1 MAKESKVMTKP
12 AGRKKDVLRK
22 QATPYLYILP
32 TVILMVI
39 LLVVPIVMV
48 IGYSFFDNV
57 IINKNPVFVGL
68 QNYKTVLTDPTF
80 VVAIRNTLFF
90 VIISI
95 IAHLLIGMLFA
106 MVLNTRYL
114 GVRVKGI
121 FRVIYALPW
130 MFTAS
135 VIAILWRMMLDPN
148 GVINYLITSMHIVDE
163 NISFLASRDIAL
175 KAVTV
180 LNIWSGYPFYM
191 ISILAGLQ
199 GIFGDLYEASA
210 LDGANAV
217 QTFFRITI
225 PQLKPILI
233 SLLMLDFVWTLQQ
246 FALIWMT
253 TGGGPVNATET
264 ISTYIYK
271 QGFTKY
277 QYSMASASAVI
288 LLVVCTIIGILY
300 VRQQRSED

>member
-95 IAHLLIGMLFA
+95 IAHLLIGML
-106 MVLNTRYL
+106 
-114 GVRVKGI
+114 
-121 FRVIYALPW
+121 
-130 MFTAS
+130 
-135 VIAILWRMMLDPN
+135 
-148 GVINYLITSMHIVDE
+148 
-163 NISFLASRDIAL
+163 
-175 KAVTV
+175 
-180 LNIWSGYPFYM
+180 
-191 ISILAGLQ
+191 
-199 GIFGDLYEASA
+199 
-210 LDGANAV
+210 
-217 QTFFRITI
+217 
-225 PQLKPILI
+225 
-233 SLLMLDFVWTLQQ
+233 LLL
-246 FALIWMT
+246 
-253 TGGGPVNATET
+253 
-264 ISTYIYK
+264 S
-271 QGFTKY
+271 
-277 QYSMASASAVI
+277 
-288 LLVVCTIIGILY
+288 
-300 VRQQRSED
+300 

>member
-1 MAKESKVMTKP
+1 MAKGKKVI
-12 AGRKKDVLRK
+12 
-22 QATPYLYILP
+22 TPYLYLLP
-32 TVILMVI
+32 TIVLMCI
-39 LLVVPIVMV
+39 LLIIPIVMV
-48 IGYSFFDNV
+48 ISYSFYDNV

-68 QNYKTVLTDPTF
+68 KNYATVLTDPTF
-80 VVAIRNTLFF
+80 LVAIKNTLLF
-90 VIISI
+90 VLISI
-95 IAHLLIGMLFA
+95 VAHFLIGMLFA
-106 MVLNTRYL
+106 MLLNTRYL
-114 GVRVKGI
+114 GITAKGI

-135 VIAILWRMMLDPN
+135 VIAIVWRMMLNPN
-148 GVINYLITSMHIVDE
+148 GVLNFLMMNAGI
-163 NISFLASRDIAL
+163 ISEKVEWLASRDVAL
-175 KAVTV
+175 SAVTV
-180 LNIWSGYPFYM
+180 INIWSGYPFYM

-199 GIFGDLYEASA
+199 GISMDLYEASA

-225 PQLKPILI
+225 PQLKPILV

-271 QGFTKY
+271 QGFSKY
-277 QYSMASASAVI
+277 QYSMASAGAVI
-288 LLVVCTIIGILY
+288 LLIICTIIGIFY
-300 VRQQRSED
+300 VRQQKAGD